1 MIKIQNLSVVFDSQK
16 ILDNI
21 SFSINDN
28 DLILIIGKSGQGKTV
43 LIKTIL
49 GLNPFYSGKIFYE
62 NNLLGKIKNHNS
74 SLVFQSSA
82 LLDFMTNFE
91 NVALPLFENSNM
103 KKHQIIKKVNEI
115 FHKLDI
121 DDISSK
127 YPSQISGGMKK
138 RVAIARAV
146 ITNPKYIFY
155 DEPTTGLD
163 PNNASKVL
171 NLIKEIH
178 TEGKTS
184 VIVTHD
190 KRILANL
197 SARIIMIHQG
207 KIIFDGNYNEL
218 ISATDKRINN
228 YLRSEEYEL

>member
-1 MIKIQNLSVVFDSQK
+1 
-16 ILDNI
+16 
-21 SFSINDN
+21 
-28 DLILIIGKSGQGKTV
+28 
-43 LIKTIL
+43 
-49 GLNPFYSGKIFYE
+49 
-62 NNLLGKIKNHNS
+62 
-74 SLVFQSSA
+74 
-82 LLDFMTNFE
+82 MTNFE

-121 DDISSK
+121 DDVSSK

-197 SARIIMIHQG
+197 PARIIMIHQG